1 MDAAPTLSLTHL
13 GQRAKAANRMIAR
26 ASTAQKNAALT
37 ALAESLAREAPALLA
52 ANAADVAAAQ
62 AAGREPWLVDRLTLN
77 EKRLAGIAADV
88 HQLVALPDPVGER
101 FDEQVLPNGLRLRRQ
116 RVPLGVLGVVYE
128 ARPNVT
134 VDVAALAIKTGNA
147 AILRGGSET
156 LRSNVALLTVIHEAL
171 TSVGL
176 PADVIQLI
184 TDPDRAR
191 IFELLQLY
199 EYVDVIIPRGG
210 AALHTLCREHAKM
223 PVIVGGVGIGHL
235 FFDASADLERALP
248 VIVNAKTQR
257 PSVCNSLDTLLV
269 HQAVA
274 DRVLPQVVAALAP
287 LGVTFR
293 ADERALAALMEAGG
307 RETVS
312 RPPSF
317 VASVSPAGPGDW
329 DTEWMSLVLG
339 LKVVSGLDEAID
351 HIAAHSLNHS
361 DGILTEDRANAE
373 RFMAEVDSSAVFW
386 NASTRFNDG
395 GQFGLGAE
403 VAVSTQRLHVRGPMG
418 LRELTTYK
426 WVAEGDYHVRG

>member
-1 MDAAPTLSLTHL
+1 MDMSPLLELSRL
-13 GQRAKAANRMIAR
+13 GQRARAANRLIAC
-26 ASTAQKNAALT
+26 ASTVQKNAALT
-37 ALAESLAREAPALLA
+37 VLAEALAREAPALLA

-62 AAGREPWLVDRLTLN
+62 VAGREPWLVDRLTLN
-77 EKRLAGIAADV
+77 EKRLAGIVADV
-88 HQLVALPDPVGER
+88 RQLVALPDPVGER
-101 FDEQVLPNGLRLRRQ
+101 FDEQVLANGLRLRRQ

-156 LRSNVALLTVIHEAL
+156 LRSNVALLTVIQEAL

-191 IFELLQLY
+191 IFELLQLH

-210 AALHTLCREHAKM
+210 AALHKLCREHAKM

-269 HQAVA
+269 HEAVA
-274 DRVLPQVVAALAP
+274 ARVLPRVVAALAP

-293 ADERALAALMEAGG
+293 ADAQALSALLEDGG
-307 RETVS
+307 RELVNL
-312 RPPSF
+312 
-317 VASVSPAGPGDW
+317 VSPAGPGDW
-329 DTEWMSLVLG
+329 DREWMSLVLG

-426 WVAEGDYHVRG
+426 WVGEGDYHVRG

>member
-1 MDAAPTLSLTHL
+1 
-13 GQRAKAANRMIAR
+13 MIAR

-37 ALAESLAREAPALLA
+37 ALAEALAREAPALLA

-62 AAGREPWLVDRLTLN
+62 TAGREPWLVDRLTLTDQ
-77 EKRLAGIAADV
+77 RLAGIAADV
-88 HQLVALPDPVGER
+88 RQLVALPDPIGER
-101 FDEQVLPNGLRLRRQ
+101 FDEQVLANGLRLRRQ

-156 LRSNVALLTVIHEAL
+156 LRSNIALLAVIDEAL

-176 PADVIQLI
+176 PADVILLI

-210 AALHTLCREHAKM
+210 AALHKLCRENAKM

-269 HQAVA
+269 HEAVA
-274 DRVLPQVVAALAP
+274 DRVLPRVVAALAP

-293 ADERALAALMEAGG
+293 ADERALSALDGG
-307 RETVS
+307 RGMVD
-312 RPPSF
+312 P
-317 VASVSPAGPGDW
+317 VSPAGPGDW

-426 WVAEGDYHVRG
+426 WVGEGDYHVRG